1 MAANPLPRE
10 FTPGATMQNAAT
22 TTSFPVVPGQEIE
35 WQNETLFAI
44 QITAQPINGV
54 YPFEPYTFSVPGKHN
69 QTIGTYLSTV
79 AANASG
85 TYTFTRTGATPMG
98 NGRIVVSTGK

>member
-22 TTSFPVVPGQEIE
+22 TTSFPVVPNQQIE
-35 WQNETLFAI
+35 WENETLFPI
-44 QITAQPINGV
+44 VITAEPLNGV
-54 YPFEPYTFSVPGKHN
+54 YPFQPYTFSVPGKHN
-69 QTIGTYLSTV
+69 GTTGTYLSTV
-79 AANASG
+79 AANAGG
-85 TYTFTRTGATPMG
+85 TYTFTRTGAVPYG